1 MISLTVVIDPVA
13 AMRDTLQ
20 LPGINPVAVALR
32 AEAAG
37 ADGIGV
43 YLRENH
49 RPISERDVR
58 LLRQSIHGRLVL
70 HMAAT
75 SEMVGLALEVKPERV
90 VLMPDLREDGTT
102 EDGLDVMVNTKLLT
116 ETVDTL
122 QSNGISVGVCVAAQP
137 DLVKVVHQ
145 ARANW
150 IQIHAG
156 RLAAATSAATQTQEF
171 NRMVDTVKMAHRLRL
186 HIAIAHG
193 LDHRLI
199 KLFSGL
205 TEIDELSIGR
215 SLMAQALIVGIDTAV
230 RDMVG
235 LIRAL

>member
-1 MISLTVVIDPVA
+1 
-13 AMRDTLQ
+13 MRETLQ
-20 LPGINPVAVALR
+20 LPTIDPVAVALR

-37 ADGIGV
+37 ADSIGV
-43 YLRENH
+43 YLREDH
-49 RPISERDVR
+49 HPIHERDVR
-58 LLRQSIHGRLVL
+58 LLRQTIRGRMVL

-137 DLVKVVHQ
+137 DQVKMVHQ

-156 RLAAATSAATQTQEF
+156 RLAAATSAAAQTQEL
-171 NRMVDTVKMAHRLRL
+171 NRITDTVKMAQRLRL
-186 HIAIAHG
+186 HIAIGHG

-215 SLMAQALIVGIDTAV
+215 GLMAQALLVGIDAAV